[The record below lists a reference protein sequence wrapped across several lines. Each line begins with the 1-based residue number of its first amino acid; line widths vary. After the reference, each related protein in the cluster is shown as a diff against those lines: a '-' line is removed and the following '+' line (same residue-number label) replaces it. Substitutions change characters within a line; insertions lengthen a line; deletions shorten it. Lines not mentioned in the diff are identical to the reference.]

1 MKRKLLLLLFFVIFG
16 NCILYSQSTEMVR
29 SFGRC
34 LQLWAQTEDIS
45 YRIEMSN
52 RICDNSK
59 FRITQTVAIMDRLLS
74 TDYTQPELKSYKL
87 DTFLNLLD
95 KNFTNLEIQLS
106 DVKGISESDIDG
118 HVPSGYSFVV
128 ARVKTNGKISTD
140 ENNLF
145 YIDNKNSKIVKI
157 DNFTR
162 NPNNK
167 IRVDFSDLE
176 YDASLGATYNYSK
189 HFPYG
194 GSLIYSYRKF
204 MCSLDLGFTT
214 DGSEIITRK
223 VDMKN
228 IMNYTLTETTFKPKF
243 FATITPSIFLKYFSV
258 GCGVG
263 VLYFSGKEDIQKKAF
278 DEETMSEPSM
288 TVTITQKTSFSIFGD
303 DARKAKLMIRPNARG
318 FVKLSDRW
326 HLILSA
332 SYNYVFDYTELN
344 GISFG
349 MGLKYSFD

>member
-1 MKRKLLLLLFFVIFG
+1 MKLRILFIFLFIAAYNIATPAQSVNRVESFG
-16 NCILYSQSTEMVR
+16 NN
-29 SFGRC
+29 
-34 LQLWAQTEDIS
+34 LQLWNETNDIG
-45 YRIEMSN
+45 YRKEIGKMY
-52 RICDNSK
+52 RKTCI
-59 FRITQTVAIMDRLLS
+59 ITRNVALLYSLLS
-74 TDYTQPELKSYKL
+74 FEEMKHTKDDSYYME
-87 DTFLNLLD
+87 DFLNMLQ
-95 KNFTNLEIQLS
+95 KQYGSTS
-106 DVKGISESDIDG
+106 VHISEVKMVSSTEVDG
-118 HVPSGYSFVV
+118 KIESGFSLVV
-128 ARVKTNGKISTD
+128 ARIITSGRIQTS
-140 ENNLF
+140 ENELF
-145 YIDNKNSKIVKI
+145 YIDDKSNRIAKI
-157 DNFTR
+157 DKYTKDGND
-162 NPNNK
+162 K
-167 IRVDFSDLE
+167 IHVDFSDLE

-223 VDMKN
+223 IDMKN

-243 FATITPSIFLKYFSV
+243 FATITPSIFFKYFSV